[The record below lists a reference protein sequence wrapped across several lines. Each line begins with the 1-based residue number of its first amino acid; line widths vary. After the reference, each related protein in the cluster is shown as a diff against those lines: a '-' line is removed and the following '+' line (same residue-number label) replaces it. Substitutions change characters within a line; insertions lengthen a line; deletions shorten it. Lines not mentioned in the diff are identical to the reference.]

1 MVAIFPNVA
10 RMENGLAIRV
20 WDDSTQIS
28 STLVQMDT
36 GRQGAVEKLDW
47 ALFNMKA
54 FISQAFFF
62 FFHFN
67 KAMSF
72 TLLILKIYG
81 FS

>member
-1 MVAIFPNVA
+1 MVAIFPNVSW
-10 RMENGLAIRV
+10 MEKGLAIRV

-47 ALFNMKA
+47 ALFNMKV
-54 FISQAFFF
+54 FISQAF

-81 FS
+81 F

>member
-10 RMENGLAIRV
+10 WMENGLAIRA

-36 GRQGAVEKLDW
+36 GRQGAVEKHDW

-54 FISQAFFF
+54 FISQAFFLNPF
-62 FFHFN
+62 
-67 KAMSF
+67 
-72 TLLILKIYG
+72 
-81 FS
+81 